1 MFQMSSV
8 VMLVLGVV
16 VRAVAVFSR
25 WFISRPEVA
34 TPLNSWTRL
43 TEGVHLYTSG
53 MMLHKQI
60 NLAI

>member
-53 MMLHKQI
+53 MMLH
-60 NLAI
+60 